1 MTGNN
6 ECEAGEGNV
15 IMIDITFLEDTIIL
29 KRIRPLDNRETIGV
43 TKTSIV
49 FFY

>member
-15 IMIDITFLEDTIIL
+15 IMSNIIFLEDTIIL
-29 KRIRPLDNRETIGV
+29 KRIRPVNNRDAIGV
-43 TKTSIV
+43 TKTSIA